1 MGTPIHPWLETGHE
15 LILAFLDF
23 SLKLIPTPN
32 PDGISQN
39 TSKMGVGHKL
49 FCVATLQSECPQ
61 TAMSLTPVEIAN
73 SKAALSESALCW
85 FSPNS

>member
-1 MGTPIHPWLETGHE
+1 MGTPIHPWLETGYE
-15 LILAFLDF
+15 LILV
-23 SLKLIPTPN
+23 KLIPTPSRWN
-32 PDGISQN
+32 SQN

-73 SKAALSESALCW
+73 SKAALSDSGLCW